1 MQVGNEKLKSIIERI
16 ESLERQKDDFAED
29 IREVYTEA
37 GSQGFDKKALRQVI
51 KLRKMDADKRSELEQ
66 LVDLYMGAVS

>member
-1 MQVGNEKLKSIIERI
+1 MQVGHEKLKSIIERI
-16 ESLERQKDDFAED
+16 ETLEKHKEEFAED